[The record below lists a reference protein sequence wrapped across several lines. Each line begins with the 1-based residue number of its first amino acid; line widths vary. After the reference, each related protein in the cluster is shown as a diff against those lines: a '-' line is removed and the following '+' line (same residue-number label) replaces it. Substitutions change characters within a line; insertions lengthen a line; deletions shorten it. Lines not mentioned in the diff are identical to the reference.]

1 MAVNKTSLSVG
12 EIIYDVLTNDA
23 EVMARANKVFPV
35 VTDKAT
41 LPYVAYRRSRLEH
54 NPAKG
59 TQGADTV
66 QIDVLCFAAKYG
78 DGVQLAEAVRQA
90 YKVQNCL
97 EALGAGKVKLTY
109 MKKNGEIREAVGT
122 LCKGISAAYDNY
134 EYKEQPGEATS
145 VQYEYFLY
153 WDLGVEGYRTFKASR
168 LIEFKT
174 L

>member
-23 EVMARANKVFPV
+23 EVMARTNKVFPV

-54 NPAKG
+54 NPVKG

-66 QIDVLCFAAKYG
+66 QIDVLCFSAKYG

-90 YKVQNCL
+90 LDGKQAIKDTLIMRSCTIAGGEEYYENDAYIQELNFIIKV
-97 EALGAGKVKLTY
+97 
-109 MKKNGEIREAVGT
+109 
-122 LCKGISAAYDNY
+122 
-134 EYKEQPGEATS
+134 
-145 VQYEYFLY
+145 
-153 WDLGVEGYRTFKASR
+153 
-168 LIEFKT
+168 
-174 L
+174 

>member
-23 EVMARANKVFPV
+23 EVMVRANKVFPV

-90 YKVQNCL
+90 L
-97 EALGAGKVKLTY
+97 DGKQATK
-109 MKKNGEIREAVGT
+109 GT
-122 LCKGISAAYDNY
+122 LIMRSCTIAGGEEYYENDAYIQELNFTI
-134 EYKEQPGEATS
+134 K
-145 VQYEYFLY
+145 V
-153 WDLGVEGYRTFKASR
+153 
-168 LIEFKT
+168 
-174 L
+174 

>member
-54 NPAKG
+54 NPAKS

-90 YKVQNCL
+90 LDGKQATKDTLIMRSCTIAGGEEYYENDAYIQELNFTIKV
-97 EALGAGKVKLTY
+97 
-109 MKKNGEIREAVGT
+109 
-122 LCKGISAAYDNY
+122 
-134 EYKEQPGEATS
+134 
-145 VQYEYFLY
+145 
-153 WDLGVEGYRTFKASR
+153 
-168 LIEFKT
+168 
-174 L
+174 

>member
-90 YKVQNCL
+90 L
-97 EALGAGKVKLTY
+97 DGKQATK
-109 MKKNGEIREAVGT
+109 GT
-122 LCKGISAAYDNY
+122 LIMRSCTIAGGEEYYENDAYIQELNFTI
-134 EYKEQPGEATS
+134 K
-145 VQYEYFLY
+145 V
-153 WDLGVEGYRTFKASR
+153 
-168 LIEFKT
+168 
-174 L
+174 

>member
-54 NPAKG
+54 NPVKG

-66 QIDVLCFAAKYG
+66 QIDVLCFAAKYYE
-78 DGVQLAEAVRQA
+78 GVELAEAVRQA
-90 YKVQNCL
+90 LDGKQATKDTLIMRSCTIAGGEEYYENDAYIQELSFIIKV
-97 EALGAGKVKLTY
+97 
-109 MKKNGEIREAVGT
+109 
-122 LCKGISAAYDNY
+122 
-134 EYKEQPGEATS
+134 
-145 VQYEYFLY
+145 
-153 WDLGVEGYRTFKASR
+153 
-168 LIEFKT
+168 
-174 L
+174 

>member
-90 YKVQNCL
+90 LDGKQATKDTLIMRSCTIAGGEEYYENDAYIQELNFIIKV
-97 EALGAGKVKLTY
+97 
-109 MKKNGEIREAVGT
+109 
-122 LCKGISAAYDNY
+122 
-134 EYKEQPGEATS
+134 
-145 VQYEYFLY
+145 
-153 WDLGVEGYRTFKASR
+153 
-168 LIEFKT
+168 
-174 L
+174 